1 MNNFKKLQ
9 EQELDKVEFR
19 SNSIKSG
26 ISSSM
31 SAFRFVGDMLDL
43 FIPKVIGIFVNM
55 TGGDDKKT
63 SIRRP
68 KYPNTPG

>member
-9 EQELDKVEFR
+9 EQELSDVEFR

-31 SAFRFVGDMLDL
+31 GAFRFVGDMLDL
-43 FIPKVIGIFVNM
+43 FIPKVLGIFVNM
-55 TGGDDKKT
+55 AGGDDRKT
-63 SIRRP
+63 TIRRP

>member
-9 EQELDKVEFR
+9 EQELNNVEFR
-19 SNSIKSG
+19 TNSIKSG

-31 SAFRFVGDMLDL
+31 NAFRFVGDMLDL
-43 FIPKVIGIFVNM
+43 FIPKVLGIFVNM